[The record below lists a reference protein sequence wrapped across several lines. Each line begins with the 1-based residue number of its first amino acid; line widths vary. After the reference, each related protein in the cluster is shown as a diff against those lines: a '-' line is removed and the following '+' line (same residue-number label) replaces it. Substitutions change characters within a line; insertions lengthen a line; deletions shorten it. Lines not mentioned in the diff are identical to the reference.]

1 MEKDTGARA
10 LRAIIEEFMLD
21 IMYEI
26 PKDDNIGRVTITRE
40 YIENTGGPVLK
51 SAVNGRKRRICRT
64 LPGSRAYNKKNADG
78 WHMACREQTLSND
91 YAEALL
97 DYILTEDDL
106 KGMDYCT
113 FKLDEQ
119 FTILYFRRLGMQQ
132 PINVNQYTYNSVP
145 KLYGLMQDEDGR
157 TGGFDTTSLSKTGV
171 LQVQRPPL
179 SLSWERGYC
188 GLCGYGNTL

>member
-1 MEKDTGARA
+1 
-10 LRAIIEEFMLD
+10 
-21 IMYEI
+21 
-26 PKDDNIGRVTITRE
+26 
-40 YIENTGGPVLK
+40 
-51 SAVNGRKRRICRT
+51 
-64 LPGSRAYNKKNADG
+64 
-78 WHMACREQTLSND
+78 MACREQTLSND

-171 LQVQRPPL
+171 LQVQRPPPFPDG
-179 SLSWERGYC
+179 ERGYC
-188 GLCGYGNTL
+188 GLC